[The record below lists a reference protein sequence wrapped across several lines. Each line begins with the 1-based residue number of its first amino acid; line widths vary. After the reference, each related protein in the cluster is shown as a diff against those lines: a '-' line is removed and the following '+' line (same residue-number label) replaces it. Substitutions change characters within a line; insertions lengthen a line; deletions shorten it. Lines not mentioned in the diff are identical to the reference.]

1 MVAKG
6 RVMGSTDCVVIGDVV
21 FVNDDDDDVFIVGID
36 LLDRV
41 LGVLDIVVLLAS
53 AVLAAIEEIEVE
65 AALVLVE
72 NV

>member
-6 RVMGSTDCVVIGDVV
+6 RVMGSTDGVVIGDVV
-21 FVNDDDDDVFIVGID
+21 VVNDDDDDVFIVGID